1 MRIAFTKMHGVG
13 NDFVIF
19 DAPPDSL
26 LEPASLRTLADRRT
40 GIGFDQALVLEAP
53 RRAGTAVFYR
63 IFNSDGDEV
72 EQCGNGARCIA
83 ALLHRRGA
91 ARDGRVTLGSPA
103 GVVEARIN
111 GAVNVSVDMGV
122 PDFDPR
128 SLPFDA
134 PAEADTYPL
143 EVEGRTV
150 AIGAVSLGN
159 PHAVLVVPSVE
170 TAPVGTLGPAI
181 ERHAR
186 FPRRVNAGFLEIVDR
201 AHLRLRVYERGAGE
215 TLACGTGACA
225 AAAVARR
232 RGLID
237 AAVRVEVRGGELRVN
252 WEGRGAHIWLSG
264 PAEVSFEGH
273 VEVLTAE
280 VRNHDDKRSPGTYR
294 SRVGGGGD
302 RWLPAAQS
310 RFLRAPSG
318 GARPPQAPARARRRR
333 HLARRAP
340 DRGAAREAPRH
351 RGQARR
357 AGAHRARQRC
367 DRRPAAPLHAAA
379 AAGGA
384 APGSDRAHRGGAA
397 RGFRRVPF
405 GAGTDRRARRSP
417 RAALRAHRGAG
428 RSESQILREP
438 VRERQA
444 ALRPGARL
452 AARVPVRS
460 RGAGDG
466 FGGAGAARRQGLDR
480 PAGARQRRPRPL
492 PPRHEHRIP
501 RPHG

>member
-26 LEPASLRTLADRRT
+26 LEPASLRGLADRRT

-63 IFNSDGDEV
+63 VFNSDGDEV

-91 ARDGRVTLGSPA
+91 SRDGRVTLGSPA

-111 GAVNVSVDMGV
+111 GAANVSVDMGV

-134 PAEADTYPL
+134 PAEADCYPL
-143 EVEGRTV
+143 EIEDRTIE
-150 AIGAVSLGN
+150 IGVVSLGN

-170 TAPVGTLGPAI
+170 AAPVGALGPAI
-181 ERHAR
+181 ERHPR

-201 AHLRLRVYERGAGE
+201 THLRLRVYERGAGE

-225 AAAVARR
+225 AAAVARS

-237 AAVRVEVRGGELRVN
+237 AGVRIEVRGGELRVN

-273 VEVLTAE
+273 VEV
-280 VRNHDDKRSPGTYR
+280 
-294 SRVGGGGD
+294 
-302 RWLPAAQS
+302 
-310 RFLRAPSG
+310 
-318 GARPPQAPARARRRR
+318 
-333 HLARRAP
+333 
-340 DRGAAREAPRH
+340 
-351 RGQARR
+351 
-357 AGAHRARQRC
+357 
-367 DRRPAAPLHAAA
+367 
-379 AAGGA
+379 
-384 APGSDRAHRGGAA
+384 
-397 RGFRRVPF
+397 
-405 GAGTDRRARRSP
+405 
-417 RAALRAHRGAG
+417 
-428 RSESQILREP
+428 
-438 VRERQA
+438 
-444 ALRPGARL
+444 
-452 AARVPVRS
+452 
-460 RGAGDG
+460 
-466 FGGAGAARRQGLDR
+466 
-480 PAGARQRRPRPL
+480 
-492 PPRHEHRIP
+492 
-501 RPHG
+501 